1 MEIMIPGIIGKK
13 VGMTQIFNANGKV
26 DAVTVIEAGPCTVT
40 QVKTTEQEG
49 YTSVQLGFGTAK
61 KLTKAEQGHLKELGK
76 FKYLRE
82 FRSADKDTKVG
93 DKVDVSQFQPGEVLK
108 ITGVSKGKGFAG
120 GVKRYHFKGGKAT
133 HGQSDR
139 TRAPGAIG
147 STTTPGHVLKGL
159 HMAGHMGNEQVTAWR
174 LEVVKTDKDKNL
186 LIVKG
191 AVPGANNGL
200 LIINKTTK
208 RK

>member
-1 MEIMIPGIIGKK
+1 MIPGIIGKK
-13 VGMTQIFNANGKV
+13 VGMTQVFNDNGKV
-26 DAVTVIEAGPCTVT
+26 EAVTVIAAGPCTVT
-40 QVKTTEQEG
+40 QVKTSEKEG
-49 YTSVQLGFGTAK
+49 YASVQLGYGTAK

-82 FRSADKDTKVG
+82 FRVVGKDDSKVG

-159 HMAGHMGNEQVTAWR
+159 RMAGHMGAEQVTAWR
-174 LEVVKTDKDKNL
+174 IEVFKADTAKNL

-191 AVPGANNGL
+191 TVPGANNGL
-200 LIINKTTK
+200 LVISKTTK